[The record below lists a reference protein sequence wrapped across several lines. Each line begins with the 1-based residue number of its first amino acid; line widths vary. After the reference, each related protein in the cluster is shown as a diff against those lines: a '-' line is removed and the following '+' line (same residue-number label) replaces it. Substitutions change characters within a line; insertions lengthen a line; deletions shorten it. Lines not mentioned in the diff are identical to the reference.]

1 MRMMQPHLHNKRNW
15 SMIKGGDKN
24 AAFLLEKF
32 RSSPFCI
39 QYRFIGSKTTGII
52 IACIF

>member
-1 MRMMQPHLHNKRNW
+1 
-15 SMIKGGDKN
+15 MIKGGDKN

-32 RSSPFCI
+32 RFTPFLI
-39 QYRFIGSKTTGII
+39 QHRIVGSKTNGII